1 MTYRYPLN
9 RLAGDY
15 VRAGAGL
22 MLTAGPALVVSLTL
36 VPLVIL
42 LLLAVLF
49 FGYGLHTFFCHRRR
63 IIVDDDQI
71 SAQPGAISLN
81 WKELTELKLEYYSTR
96 KESTSGWMQM
106 TLRSDN
112 KRLKLDSR
120 LEGFQNIARLAAT
133 NAHANDVLVNRAT
146 ASNLASLGIDVDGS
160 TKQPPVH
167 AND

>member
-22 MLTAGPALVVSLTL
+22 MLTGVPVLLVSLTL
-36 VPLVIL
+36 VPMIIL
-42 LLLAVLF
+42 LLLAALF
-49 FGYGLHTFFCHRRR
+49 FGYGMHTILCHRRR
-63 IIVDDDQI
+63 ITVDHDEI
-71 SAQPGAISLN
+71 STQPGAIRLN

-106 TLRSDN
+106 TLRSHN

-120 LEGFQNIARLAAT
+120 LEGFQDIARLAAT
-133 NAHANDVLVNRAT
+133 SAHANDLFLSRTT
-146 ASNLASLGIDVDGS
+146 AGNLAALGIDVDGNI
-160 TKQPPVH
+160 KLPPVH
-167 AND
+167 SNG